1 MKNYK
6 LIISAVFSVLITA
19 LLLGIAAFRP
29 MNKLSKTEKNYL
41 TINAAQ
47 TTKVVYPDYL
57 TEKGQKLIEEKLLAP
72 LRTKLKNNSPSK
84 IYSRCPSGLQYRT
97 LQKPSEDSP
106 YFKIALKNYVGC
118 RGEFVCEFRVN
129 AAEDMVEVLD
139 AKAVR
144 FVAAEKWASIQTS
157 ETLASNSPKK
167 TKNAN

>member
-29 MNKLSKTEKNYL
+29 INKLSKTEKNYL
-41 TINAAQ
+41 TINAIETA
-47 TTKVVYPDYL
+47 KVAYPDFL
-57 TEKGQKLIEEKLLAP
+57 TEKGQKLVEEKLLAP
-72 LRTKLKNNSPSK
+72 LRTKFKNNSPSK
-84 IYSRCPSGLQYRT
+84 IYSRCPSGLQHRT
-97 LQKPSEDSP
+97 LQKPSEDNP

-129 AAEDMVEVLD
+129 VAEDIIEVLD
-139 AKAVR
+139 TKAVR
-144 FVAAEKWASIQTS
+144 FVSAEKWVNMQTP
-157 ETLASNSPKK
+157 ETLASHSPKK